1 MSASVIETHGLT
13 KLFGARAAVRD
24 VDLAVPPGTCFGFLG
39 PNGAGKTTLI
49 RMLLG
54 LARPTRGTIAV
65 RGHAVPAHLREALA
79 RVGAMVEEPRFYP
92 YLSAEE
98 NLSVFAAPL
107 APEAHRRIR
116 GALARVGLEDRA
128 GDRVATYSLGM
139 RQRLGVARSL
149 LSDPELL
156 VLDEP
161 SNGLDPAGIAEF
173 RAMIR
178 GFVEDEGRTVFLS
191 SHLLDE
197 IERTCDDVAIVN
209 RGTVV
214 AQGGIGALLAE
225 GRRGLVVQVDRP
237 DAARAVLAP
246 IPAIRGVELGPRR
259 RILVHVDPIDD
270 HAAIQVNR
278 ILVEAGI
285 GVAGLWP
292 QVETLEQRYLALTA
306 DPLPGDGEHD
316 SSLPTPAPPGVP
328 RRRSEGRARRP
339 APRVRA

>member
-1 MSASVIETHGLT
+1 
-13 KLFGARAAVRD
+13 
-24 VDLAVPPGTCFGFLG
+24 
-39 PNGAGKTTLI
+39 
-49 RMLLG
+49 
-54 LARPTRGTIAV
+54 
-65 RGHAVPAHLREALA
+65 
-79 RVGAMVEEPRFYP
+79 
-92 YLSAEE
+92 
-98 NLSVFAAPL
+98 
-107 APEAHRRIR
+107 
-116 GALARVGLEDRA
+116 
-128 GDRVATYSLGM
+128 M

-173 RAMIR
+173 RGMIR

-209 RGTVV
+209 RGAVV

-237 DAARAVLAP
+237 EAARAVLAP
-246 IPAIRGVELGPRR
+246 IPAIRGVELGPRH
-259 RILVHVDPIDD
+259 RILVDVDPIDD
-270 HAAIQVNR
+270 HAAIQVSR
-278 ILVEAGI
+278 ILVEAGV

-306 DPLPGDGEHD
+306 DTVPDDEFPD
-316 SSLPTPAPPGVP
+316 SLPTPAPPGVP
-328 RRRSEGRARRP
+328 RRRSEGRARRT